1 MALFRRRKR
10 KAHVDDTRAVINEA
24 EANRRYM
31 LALADRLGDL
41 VEDLRELTATKVRQ
55 QNEGTESGG

>member
-1 MALFRRRKR
+1 MARLRRWK
-10 KAHVDDTRAVINEA
+10 KAYVDDTRTVINEA
-24 EANRRYM
+24 EVNRRRM

>member
-1 MALFRRRKR
+1 MARLRRWK
-10 KAHVDDTRAVINEA
+10 KAYVDDTRTVINEA
-24 EANRRYM
+24 EVNRRRM

-41 VEDLRELTATKVRQ
+41 VEDLRELTATKAWQ

>member
-1 MALFRRRKR
+1 MARLRRRK
-10 KAHVDDTRAVINEA
+10 KAYVDDTRTVINEA
-24 EANRRYM
+24 EVNRRRM

-41 VEDLRELTATKVRQ
+41 VEDLREMTATKVRQ

>member
-1 MALFRRRKR
+1 MARLRRRK
-10 KAHVDDTRAVINEA
+10 KAYVDDTRTVINEA
-24 EANRRYM
+24 EVNRRRM